1 MSDLAMRIS
10 DAVNAVGLV
19 DTHEHLLSED
29 ERNRAAHDF
38 GYLFPHYASSD
49 LISAGM
55 PPGLLEAVRATARP
69 VLVER
74 MARIG
79 WIRKPPPMVAP
90 SGADL
95 SLEERWAALEPYWER
110 IRHTGYGTCLR
121 LAIRDL
127 FGVQGMDKTTYQRL
141 SAAIAASRRVGWYR
155 HVLQEKAGIA
165 VSLQD
170 DYRTAVD
177 RALFAPMV
185 RLEHFACATTRG
197 DLRNIEADTDRSVH
211 SLVDLVEA
219 MHAALDRYLFEG
231 AVGIKIGIAYRRS
244 LRFEKVAHADAERTF
259 ARLFDHLGEGPSWAE
274 ARPLQD
280 YMFHRIIQ
288 AAVERDVPIQIHT
301 GLQEGN
307 GNVLENSH
315 PLHLTNLC
323 LEYGRAKFD
332 LFHGG
337 YPFMGELLAMA
348 KNFPN
353 VYLDLCWLY
362 IISPSAGARMLH
374 EAIETVPSNKIFAFG
389 GDFIIPE
396 GAYGHSL
403 MARRIVSRVLAE
415 KVTDGSLTEEDAA
428 TLAQRILREN
438 AATLYRLKLDTHGQK
453 PS

>member
-1 MSDLAMRIS
+1 MSDLATRIR
-10 DAVNAVGLV
+10 DVVNGIRLV
-19 DTHEHLLSED
+19 DTHEHLLSEE
-29 ERNRAAHDF
+29 ERNRAAHDL

-55 PPGLLEAVRATARP
+55 PPAVLETVRATARP
-69 VLVER
+69 VLMER

-79 WIRKPPPMVAP
+79 WIRKPPPFVAP
-90 SGADL
+90 SGTDL
-95 SLEERWAALEPYWER
+95 SLEERWAALAPYWER
-110 IRHTGYGTCLR
+110 IRNTGYGTCLR
-121 LAIRDL
+121 IAIRDI
-127 FGVQGMDKTTYQRL
+127 FGVQDLNEQTYAGL
-141 SAAIAASRRVGWYR
+141 SEAIAGSRRVGWYR
-155 HVLQEKAGIA
+155 HVLKDKAGIA
-165 VSLQD
+165 MSLQD

-177 RALFAPMV
+177 RELFAPMV

-197 DLRNIEADTDRSVH
+197 DLRNIEADTERSVH
-211 SLVDLVEA
+211 SLSDLVGA
-219 MHAALDRYLFEG
+219 MHAALDRYLSEG
-231 AVGIKIGIAYRRS
+231 AIGVKIGIAYRRS
-244 LRFEKVAHADAERTF
+244 LRFEKVAHGDAERVF
-259 ARLFDHLGEGPSWAE
+259 ARLFSHLGEGASWEE

-307 GNVLENSH
+307 GNVLENSN

-323 LEYGRAKFD
+323 LEYGRAAFD
-332 LFHGG
+332 VFHGG
-337 YPFMGELLAMA
+337 YPFMGELLALA

-396 GAYGHSL
+396 GAYGHSV
-403 MARRIVSRVLAE
+403 MARRVVSRVLTE
-415 KVTDGSLTEEDAA
+415 KVENGYLTEEDAA
-428 TLAQRILREN
+428 TLARRILREGP
-438 AATLYRLKLDTHGQK
+438 AALYRLKLEA
-453 PS
+453 